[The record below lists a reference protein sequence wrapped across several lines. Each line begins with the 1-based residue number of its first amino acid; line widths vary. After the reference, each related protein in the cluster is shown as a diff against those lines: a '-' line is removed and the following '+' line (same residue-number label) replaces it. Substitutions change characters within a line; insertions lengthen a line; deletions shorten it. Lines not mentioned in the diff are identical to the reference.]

1 MIVNGYG
8 VSFGGD
14 KNVLKSIVVM
24 TAKRYTYTKNH

>member
-8 VSFGGD
+8 VSSGGD
-14 KNVLKSIVVM
+14 KHVLKSIVAM